1 MRKII
6 TSLALILSVY
16 SIQGQIGYG
25 LTANIEPYQRYN
37 NPEDG
42 LAGTSAG
49 NLFLNFGLGPKI
61 WVGGNNFSIAFEAVA
76 NIGLFGLDLND
87 FKGLGMASFPLM
99 AHLNFGGTSGLDKE
113 GKFGFTIGGGIQYN
127 KTELFFQ
134 SGGSKELGV
143 ERDLFPT
150 YIGEVGYGFGMSGFV
165 LNPYIRFGYHPDNS
179 ANSFNLG
186 VRFDFNFRKLKEI
199 TDPASDL

>member
-1 MRKII
+1 MRIFLSTI
-6 TSLALILSVY
+6 ALVIASFSLHSQV
-16 SIQGQIGYG
+16 GYG
-25 LTANIEPYQRYN
+25 LTMNIEPYQRYN

-42 LAGTSAG
+42 LGGTSAG
-49 NLFLNFGLGPKI
+49 SFMFNFGIGPKL
-61 WVGGNNFSIAFEAVA
+61 WLGGNDVSIAVEAVA
-76 NIGLFGLDLND
+76 NIALFGLDIND

-99 AHLNFGGTSGLDKE
+99 AHINFGGTTGLDKE

-127 KTELFFQ
+127 RTELLFL
-134 SGGSKELGV
+134 SGGAKDKGI
-143 ERDLFPT
+143 ERELFPT
-150 YIGEVGYGFGMSGFV
+150 YIGEIGYGFGMSGFV
-165 LNPYIRFGYHPDNS
+165 LNPYLRLGYHPDNS